1 MKDKGIGRRI
11 FDKSMEARVTIR
23 LDKKH
28 IDIINEIMK
37 EQKMTTVSE
46 TIRYIIS
53 NFKK

>member
-11 FDKSMEARVTIR
+11 FDESMETRITIR

-28 IDIINEIMK
+28 IDIINKIMR
-37 EQKMTTVSE
+37 EQKIKTVSE